1 MHTIRRF
8 GYIDGIQ
15 YTSQAEVA
23 MAMKGRGSAE
33 WQERLLTVLSGLS
46 MKIYLF
52 CFSST
57 YFVVR
62 FLHDGEELLSRRVHQ

>member
-1 MHTIRRF
+1 MLARTKSDLA
-8 GYIDGIQ
+8 IDGIR

-52 CFSST
+52 CFSS
-57 YFVVR
+57 
-62 FLHDGEELLSRRVHQ
+62 S

>member
-1 MHTIRRF
+1 MYR
-8 GYIDGIQ
+8 IDGIR

-52 CFSST
+52 CFSS
-57 YFVVR
+57 
-62 FLHDGEELLSRRVHQ
+62 S

>member
-1 MHTIRRF
+1 
-8 GYIDGIQ
+8 
-15 YTSQAEVA
+15 

-52 CFSST
+52 SFSST
-57 YFVVR
+57 SFVVR

>member
-1 MHTIRRF
+1 
-8 GYIDGIQ
+8 
-15 YTSQAEVA
+15 